1 MMNILF
7 LTGCSIFPPNAGGRL
22 ACFNRVKALSTKHSV
37 HVFSTIKQSEY
48 DEMIS
53 YKWSN
58 VCESLDYVIRKDT
71 LGVFIKSII
80 LPYSVISRISKGFR
94 EKLNNLIERYAIDMI
109 IYEGPGLAFYYKDI
123 KIKQIIDSHNLEFD
137 LFYRQ
142 GKNQKNILK
151 KILFFHEYLTMKN
164 YEKKVYQSKQIDGM
178 TFISDTDMNNYVN
191 TFNLKNNMVYIPQG
205 IEKKKINNKGEKENI
220 VSFISS
226 MDYFPNIEGAL
237 WLIRDVLPH
246 VVKIIPDIKLYIVGK
261 NPDLSIINTS
271 KNNDNV
277 IITGTVDDVAPYY
290 YQSSLVLI
298 PIFSG
303 SGVKIKL
310 IEAASF
316 NKIII
321 STNFGTIGSSFSKN
335 EVIIEDNALLF
346 ANKIIDVLK
355 DKKKYE
361 SLRDKAYLKYLNDYC
376 IDSVSE
382 RYLNFIEYIADA
394 V

>member
-1 MMNILF
+1 
-7 LTGCSIFPPNAGGRL
+7 
-22 ACFNRVKALSTKHSV
+22 
-37 HVFSTIKQSEY
+37 
-48 DEMIS
+48 
-53 YKWSN
+53 
-58 VCESLDYVIRKDT
+58 
-71 LGVFIKSII
+71 
-80 LPYSVISRISKGFR
+80 
-94 EKLNNLIERYAIDMI
+94 
-109 IYEGPGLAFYYKDI
+109 
-123 KIKQIIDSHNLEFD
+123 
-137 LFYRQ
+137 
-142 GKNQKNILK
+142 
-151 KILFFHEYLTMKN
+151 
-164 YEKKVYQSKQIDGM
+164 M
-178 TFISDTDMNNYVN
+178 TFISNTDMNNYVN

-205 IEKKKINNKGEKENI
+205 IKKKKINNKGEKENI

-246 VVKIIPDIKLYIVGK
+246 VVKIMPDIKLYIVGK

-376 IDSVSE
+376 I
-382 RYLNFIEYIADA
+382 EYKA
-394 V
+394 VILFWQPFLQLLYR